1 MISEFYYFFCS
12 PVVALLDMDESE
24 EEFAKQ
30 LNQAFS
36 ASLLESSAV
45 VNAVE
50 MYVSWTNEDI
60 HYVMW
65 CELFVNVGVNSI

>member
-24 EEFAKQ
+24 EEFDKQ
-30 LNQAFS
+30 LNQAIS

-50 MYVSWTNEDI
+50 MYVS
-60 HYVMW
+60 
-65 CELFVNVGVNSI
+65 